1 MSMKFAIVITPRSGT
16 EWASAA
22 RDAEQQGY
30 RTILLPDTLNTPSPF
45 PALAAVA
52 AVTSTVRLRPNVL
65 AAPLRTAAATVR
77 ETAALQLLSDGR
89 FELGIGSGRPDAGSE
104 AERLGMPWGSA
115 AERRAQLADTIAAVR
130 AAVDPA
136 PPVVV
141 AASGPRMLAAAA
153 EFADRIL
160 LAAGPQVTEAEL
172 ADMVRVVRDNT
183 DRDIRFSHQLIGIG
197 DRLPYWTSTRLG
209 LTIDELRAA
218 GAAGVLDADPA
229 AAAEVLENRRAKYG
243 IDEVIIPGELS
254 GAFAPVLAR
263 YAATI
268 GDR

>member
-1 MSMKFAIVITPRSGT
+1 MSMRFGIVLTPRSGA
-16 EWASAA
+16 EWAGAA
-22 RDAEQQGY
+22 KDAEQQGY

-45 PALAAVA
+45 PALAAAA

-65 AAPLRTAAATVR
+65 AAPLRTAAATIR

-130 AAVDPA
+130 AAVDPV
-136 PPVVV
+136 PLVVV

-153 EFADRIL
+153 GFADRIL
-160 LAAGPQVTEAEL
+160 LAAGPEVTEAEL
-172 ADMVRVVRDNT
+172 ADLVRVVRDNT

-197 DRLPYWTSTRLG
+197 DRLPYWISTRLG
-209 LTIDELRAA
+209 RTADELRAA

-229 AAAEVLENRRAKYG
+229 AAAEVLETRREKYG
-243 IDEVIIPGELS
+243 IDELIIPGELS
-254 GAFAPVLAR
+254 APFAPVLAHF
-263 YAATI
+263 
-268 GDR
+268 

>member
-1 MSMKFAIVITPRSGT
+1 MSMKFGIVVTPRSGA

-22 RDAEQQGY
+22 KDAEQRGY

-45 PALAAVA
+45 PALAAAA

-65 AAPLRTAAATVR
+65 AVPLRTAAATVR

-89 FELGIGSGRPDAGSE
+89 FELGIGSGRPEASSE

-115 AERRAQLADTIAAVR
+115 AERRAQLAGTIAAVR
-130 AAVDPA
+130 AQVDPP

-160 LAAGPQVTEAEL
+160 LAAGPRVTEAEL
-172 ADMVRVVRDNT
+172 ADMVRVVRDHT
-183 DRDIRFSHQLIGIG
+183 DRDIPFSHQLIGIG

-209 LTIDELRAA
+209 LTIDELRTA
-218 GAAGVLDADPA
+218 GAAGVLDADPS
-229 AAAEVLENRRAKYG
+229 AAAEVLENRREKYG

-254 GAFAPVLAR
+254 EAFAPVLAR
-263 YAATI
+263 FATA
-268 GDR
+268 DH